1 MDTLVKWIALPLGY
15 IMEVCYRFIGNYGIT
30 IIFFTF
36 LTKIILIPVSVWVQ
50 KNSIKMVKMQP
61 ALNRIKA
68 KYYGDN
74 DTIADE
80 QSKLYKENK
89 YNPLASLIPLAIQI
103 ILLMGVVGV
112 IYNPFDYLFHLPSD
126 LIASINQIASKL
138 TGVPVV
144 SSSIQLSAIEAIKN
158 TANNELFLAL
168 KDQYPL
174 LDVSGIINNI
184 QNFKLS
190 FLGMDLS
197 WNPSLMMGITIL
209 VPVVAGFSSWL
220 LCVAQNKSNVLQA
233 EQSKF
238 NKYSMLIL
246 SVGLSLYLGF
256 FVPAGIALYWVASNL
271 FAILQLYILNA
282 IIPPKKYVD
291 YKALEESRAELAEL
305 DGLEQKHK
313 LFSKDENYKR
323 EKTDYKRFFSIA
335 NKHLV
340 IYSER
345 SGFYKYY
352 EALINYLIK
361 KTNITI
367 HYVTN
372 DPSDMIFELS
382 DEQPRI
388 KSYYIGVKKM
398 ITLMMKMD
406 SDMVIMTTPDLDNYY
421 VKRSLVR
428 KDIEYVY
435 VPHDSASIHMG
446 FREHALD
453 NFDTVFCV
461 GPHMKNE
468 IRATE
473 RVYGTKE
480 KTLVEFGYPLI
491 EKLSAAYEAMRD
503 EPKEKKQILIAP
515 SWQEDNLLDSCIE
528 KLIDS
533 LYGNENHIIV
543 RPHPEYTKRYGAK
556 MNTLVEKYTD
566 KIGDKLSFEL
576 DFSTNTSI
584 YSSDIIITDWSAIG
598 LEFAFST
605 LKPVLYIN
613 TKMKIENNN
622 YQNIGIIPQEIAL
635 RDKIGISLEKN
646 ELDKTFDTVKI
657 LLDSDYRSKI
667 ENIRNDYFYNYG
679 SAGSQG
685 GKYII
690 DRFVNKK

>member
-1 MDTLVKWIALPLGY
+1 
-15 IMEVCYRFIGNYGIT
+15 
-30 IIFFTF
+30 
-36 LTKIILIPVSVWVQ
+36 
-50 KNSIKMVKMQP
+50 
-61 ALNRIKA
+61 
-68 KYYGDN
+68 
-74 DTIADE
+74 
-80 QSKLYKENK
+80 
-89 YNPLASLIPLAIQI
+89 
-103 ILLMGVVGV
+103 
-112 IYNPFDYLFHLPSD
+112 
-126 LIASINQIASKL
+126 
-138 TGVPVV
+138 
-144 SSSIQLSAIEAIKN
+144 
-158 TANNELFLAL
+158 
-168 KDQYPL
+168 
-174 LDVSGIINNI
+174 
-184 QNFKLS
+184 
-190 FLGMDLS
+190 
-197 WNPSLMMGITIL
+197 
-209 VPVVAGFSSWL
+209 
-220 LCVAQNKSNVLQA
+220 
-233 EQSKF
+233 
-238 NKYSMLIL
+238 
-246 SVGLSLYLGF
+246 
-256 FVPAGIALYWVASNL
+256 
-271 FAILQLYILNA
+271 
-282 IIPPKKYVD
+282 
-291 YKALEESRAELAEL
+291 
-305 DGLEQKHK
+305 
-313 LFSKDENYKR
+313 
-323 EKTDYKRFFSIA
+323 
-335 NKHLV
+335 
-340 IYSER
+340 
-345 SGFYKYY
+345 
-352 EALINYLIK
+352 
-361 KTNITI
+361 
-367 HYVTN
+367 
-372 DPSDMIFELS
+372 
-382 DEQPRI
+382 
-388 KSYYIGVKKM
+388 
-398 ITLMMKMD
+398 MMKMD